1 MGRSTT
7 PIHLIPLMPSV
18 PPALLADVPGET
30 LFVCDSYVEGVE
42 RGDDVDAG
50 YRLGRVINVD
60 HHAPTA
66 RMARTISST
75 NLAIA
80 HVRQHGAAGPADA
93 VVITHTD
100 CDSVLSSAIVAGV
113 LPPEDRYGAAAIAAD
128 HTGATD
134 DIADLLQALD
144 ERRDLMLSLASLARL
159 EGRDPEPLDADVA
172 NALAARRRSRA
183 DARAAV
189 AAGRVAMSG
198 PVAFGEFDTI
208 LDGEFF
214 PALVPEATVV
224 VIACPMPDASGRRQM
239 KIRLG
244 QAAPAGFSLNDLR
257 LREFDPVYGGRWNA
271 ASNRRGGGT
280 TIDAARYAAE
290 VARRVEAALRQ
301 EAIR

>member
-1 MGRSTT
+1 MGRPAS

-18 PPALLADVPGET
+18 PPAVLATVPGHT

-42 RGDDVDAG
+42 HGEDVEAG

-66 RMARTISST
+66 RMARTVSSA

-80 HVRQHGAAGPADA
+80 HVRQCGAATPADA

-100 CDSVLSSAIVAGV
+100 CDSVLSSAIVAGL

-128 HTGATD
+128 HTGAAD

-144 ERRDLMLSLASLARL
+144 ERRDLALSLSSLARL
-159 EGRDPEPLDADVA
+159 EGRDPQPLEADVA
-172 NALAARRRSRA
+172 AVLAARRRHRD

-189 AAGRVAMSG
+189 AAGRLAMLG
-198 PVAFGEFDTI
+198 PVAFGEFDTM

-214 PALVPEATVV
+214 PALVPDATVV
-224 VIACPMPDASGRRQM
+224 VIACPMPDTSGRRQI

-244 QAAPAGFSLNDLR
+244 QAAPAGFSLHDLR

-280 TIDAARYAAE
+280 TIDAGRYAAE
-290 VARRVEAALRQ
+290 VRRRVEAALRG
-301 EAIR
+301 EPIR